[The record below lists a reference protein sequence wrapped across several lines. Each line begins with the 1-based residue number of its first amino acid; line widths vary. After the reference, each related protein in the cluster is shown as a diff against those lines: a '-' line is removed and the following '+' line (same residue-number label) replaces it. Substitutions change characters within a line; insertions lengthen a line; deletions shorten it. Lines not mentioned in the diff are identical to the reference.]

1 MENKFEVPANR
12 KTIFSYFLLYAL
24 INALL
29 LYYIHDIIITDPQYF
44 TGGNMNSVNLYR
56 RLWMVFYFI
65 SPFYEM
71 AKLLIISALV
81 FYAIKTVKKLQTQFW
96 GIFYIVL
103 LAQFLLLIP
112 DLLELVWFTFIKTN
126 YSMGDVKY
134 FTILSLANLVNYE
147 NISHFLFS
155 LLESVNL
162 FNIFYWSLLV
172 YLIKKHIEI
181 NLKDSIIVVFCFY
194 GFVAIILKIVWFLF
208 LFKIYA

>member
-56 RLWMVFYFI
+56 KLWMVFYFI

-71 AKLLIISALV
+71 VKLLVISALIY
-81 FYAIKTVKKLQTQFW
+81 YAIKTVKKLETQFW

-103 LAQFLLLIP
+103 LTQFLLLIP
-112 DLLELVWFTFIKTN
+112 DLFELVWFTFIKTN